1 MLHKQSPP
9 ARTQT
14 KFLVS
19 RYQALPGNGFPEAL
33 PRSFPFFFPSFPGS
47 PRSQAEPGNAYPEAL
62 PRSFKQ
68 IIRLKNQLN
77 QLATI
82 HPDPYNFDN

>member
-1 MLHKQSPP
+1 MLYKQSPP

-19 RYQALPGNGFPEAL
+19 RYQE
-33 PRSFPFFFPSFPGS
+33 
-47 PRSQAEPGNAYPEAL
+47 EPGNAYPEAL
-62 PRSFKQ
+62 PRSFPFFFPFPRYQEEPGNANPEALPRSFKQ
-68 IIRLKNQLN
+68 ILRLKNQSN